1 MMKFLLSKHSRSIFI
16 FALLS
21 LFMCMAAGKVY
32 AEERNPVVKI
42 DNTSYT
48 SSGTEV
54 TLRLWMFNWKYAVPN
69 TKKYNARF
77 TGDVSLYIDDK
88 EVGKLNSMWGLIS
101 GSSYTFFKD
110 EPGIVGK
117 SSDINLDGTNVG
129 TAQFQDLK
137 SVQTCPYNNNTTE
150 NSWYTVDLK
159 LSFNKSFSYYGHKI
173 TVKGKWQD
181 QSSGSVVEKNVTLA
195 NDINGFV
202 RPINLK
208 VQPSGDNM
216 VFSWKQQGYN
226 NNASTLGKWIVYKRE
241 DGNNVKL
248 GEVAANEHSLSIE
261 KKQYSCSN
269 GYIMTFL
276 PNVCEGEETVCGL
289 TTSLAATGHQ
299 INDDDICQMCG
310 HSFFRYHTS
319 DGNIVDISGKDFGAN
334 VVSHEVVD
342 GECVIEFDAPITKI
356 PQYAFKT
363 TKLVGELRIPN
374 TVTSIQ
380 DYAFNLCTGLTGN
393 LVIPNSVTEIG
404 NNAFYKCTGF
414 NGTLTLSSNLKTIGD
429 NAFYECSG
437 FTGSLT
443 LPNSVTTIGRSAFIF
458 CNSFTNLELPKAL
471 SAIPYQAFRN
481 CSGLSGNLVIP
492 DGVTEIGEYAF
503 YGCPGFKGTL
513 KLSSNLKT
521 IGKYAFYSC
530 SGFTKIEFPE
540 TMSLNVIPE
549 WTFWGCTSLSGNLVI
564 PNSVTKIGDNAFY
577 NCKGFNGTLTLSNNL
592 KVIGENAF
600 EQCSGFTGALTLPN
614 SLTTIES
621 MTFMGCSGFTG
632 NLTIPNSVTTIG
644 SYAFNNCSG
653 FTGDLIIPNSV
664 TKIGNEAFSDCSGF
678 TGNLTISNSV
688 TTIGNYT
695 FFRCSGFTGDLII
708 PNSVTTIGIEAFS
721 YCSEF
726 KGNLTI
732 PNSVTT
738 IEERAFLGCSG
749 FTGNLTIPNSVTT
762 IGPSAFLGCSG
773 FTGNLTISNSVTT
786 IGKQAFY
793 ECYGFTGDLTIPN
806 SVTTIENSTF
816 ENCFGFKGKL
826 TIPNSVTTIGNS
838 AFGGCFGFTGKLTI
852 PNSVTTIGNS
862 AFGGCS
868 GFTGKLTI
876 PNSVTTI
883 GYSAFG
889 GCSGFT
895 GDLII
900 PNSVTTIGNL
910 AFRGCSGFT
919 GDLSLPKS
927 LEIVGSLSFTN
938 CKKIKTI
945 KFQSLPKVLDGSLD
959 NYINYKAIF
968 SLSDDSYISDKASGT
983 VNAISYTRVMTSNW
997 GTLVLPYPLK
1007 LTGNEPYRLY
1017 SIDNMT
1023 GEELVLKQLE
1033 GVVAAGTPCVVKR
1046 NGSEA
1051 ELTFGNNKAKLNMA
1065 INDQLMDG
1073 MNFSGTYWTK
1083 DVTNGYIIA
1092 KDCFWSVA
1100 ELNKSDLV
1108 KGVKVK
1114 PFRAWLDGT
1123 SPNGAS
1129 QLSICVSDTATGIGA
1144 AGTIDVLN
1152 DTATEYYDL
1161 SGKRLDEP
1169 QKGVNIVRMKSGK
1182 TMKIIIK

>member
-1 MMKFLLSKHSRSIFI
+1 
-16 FALLS
+16 
-21 LFMCMAAGKVY
+21 MCMAAGK
-32 AEERNPVVKI
+32 ASAAGLNPVVTI
-42 DNTSYT
+42 DKTSYT

-54 TLRLWMFNWKYAVPN
+54 TLKLWMFNWKYAAFSP
-69 TKKYNARF
+69 KQYNARF
-77 TGDVSLYIDDK
+77 TGDVYLYIDDK
-88 EVGKLNSMWGLIS
+88 EVANLNEMWLLIS

-117 SSDINLDGTNVG
+117 SSGINLDGTNVG
-129 TAQFQDLK
+129 TAQLQDFK
-137 SVQTCPYNNNTTE
+137 SGQTYPYNSNTTDK
-150 NSWYTVDLK
+150 SWSTVDLK

-181 QSSGSVVEKNVTLA
+181 QSSGTLVA
-195 NDINGFV
+195 KDVALDNDINGFV
-202 RPINLK
+202 RPVNLSA
-208 VQPSGDNM
+208 QPSGDNM

-241 DGNNVKL
+241 GDNNVKL
-248 GEVAANEHSLSIE
+248 GEVVANEHSLSIE

-289 TTSLAATGHQ
+289 TTSLAATGHKP
-299 INDDDICQMCG
+299 NVDDICQMCG

-319 DGNIVDISGKDFGAN
+319 DGNKVDISRRDFGAN

-592 KVIGENAF
+592 KVIGEYAF
-600 EQCSGFTGALTLPN
+600 ER
-614 SLTTIES
+614 
-621 MTFMGCSGFTG
+621 CSGFTG
-632 NLTIPNSVTTIG
+632 NLTLPNSVTTIG
-644 SYAFNNCSG
+644 SSAFYNCY
-653 FTGDLIIPNSV
+653 
-664 TKIGNEAFSDCSGF
+664 GF
-678 TGNLTISNSV
+678 TGNLT
-688 TTIGNYT
+688 
-695 FFRCSGFTGDLII
+695 L
-708 PNSVTTIGIEAFS
+708 PNSVTTIGSSAF
-721 YCSEF
+721 YNCSGF
-726 KGNLTI
+726 TGNLTI

-773 FTGNLTISNSVTT
+773 FKGNMTISNSVTT

-793 ECYGFTGDLTIPN
+793 QCYGFTGDLTIPN

-816 ENCFGFKGKL
+816 ENCFGF
-826 TIPNSVTTIGNS
+826 
-838 AFGGCFGFTGKLTI
+838 
-852 PNSVTTIGNS
+852 
-862 AFGGCS
+862 
-868 GFTGKLTI
+868 TGKLTI

-883 GYSAFG
+883 GYSAFR

-910 AFRGCSGFT
+910 AFSGCSRFT

-959 NYINYKAIF
+959 NYRNYKAIF
-968 SLSDDSYISDKASGT
+968 SLSDDSYISPEATGT
-983 VNAISYTRVMTSNW
+983 VNAISYTRKMSSDW
-997 GTLVLPYPLK
+997 GTLILPYPLK
-1007 LTGNEPYRLY
+1007 LTGSEPYRLY
-1017 SIDNMT
+1017 NIETVTDD
-1023 GEELVLKQLE
+1023 ELVLKQLDGE
-1033 GVVAAGTPCVVKR
+1033 GRAGIPYVVKR
-1046 NGSEA
+1046 KGSEA
-1051 ELTFGNNKAKLNMA
+1051 ELTFGNNYAMLNIA
-1065 INDQLMDG
+1065 YTINKPVGNMY
-1073 MNFSGTYWTK
+1073 FCGTFWTK
-1083 DVTNGYIIA
+1083 DVADGYIIA
-1092 KDCFWSVA
+1092 KDCFWNVA

-1144 AGTIDVLN
+1144 AGTIDALN

-1169 QKGVNIVRMKSGK
+1169 QRGVNIVRMKSGK
-1182 TMKIIIK
+1182 TKKIIIK